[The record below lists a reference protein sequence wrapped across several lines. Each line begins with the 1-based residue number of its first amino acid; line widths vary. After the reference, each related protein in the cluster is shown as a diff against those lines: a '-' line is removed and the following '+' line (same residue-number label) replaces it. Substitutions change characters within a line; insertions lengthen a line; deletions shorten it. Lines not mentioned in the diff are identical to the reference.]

1 MIIIIDSNVSR
12 IRTIEKKYAGCHSC
26 VVVQTADQL
35 LSLAISERP
44 VAVIAEVQTLSK
56 LENSWANLLLFSRDE
71 VPIVLLAK
79 DYSRRQIEA
88 LNVQSI
94 RVLDPDADMEELE
107 YIIPTGEKTVQP
119 VMPEQPKNLSRLR
132 DHMFSNLL
140 DGTNMPEDQESVMNL
155 LGLTSE
161 TDKYYLAFVV
171 SFSSVSK
178 EWLMENVWETALRI
192 QEITREEISKIVIN
206 RSCIRST
213 GRIAFVI
220 LMRQPGDE
228 FRYVLESVLEVIQKR
243 IAKECGKKIA
253 IGVGTAEV
261 ESIQQSYR
269 QACDALDQGRFFGNS
284 FVCFY
289 CDLFAC
295 NTQRFQ
301 LSQSFKEQIAR
312 HIYREEMDEVD
323 KMIEGQLQQIY
334 DLGLA
339 TRDNILALKVDVAVF
354 LMDMADKLAIIGAK
368 PNLYTH
374 LINDFLTVDSLMSL
388 EVRMK
393 QYLRE
398 MVDTANM
405 EQDKRTSWI
414 ARNAQAIIH
423 GCIGDPINVQLLA
436 QRLRIS
442 PNYLSAVFK
451 SETGMRLTEY
461 ITNVKMQEAARL
473 IRETQRSVAEIS
485 VEVGYENANYFSSL
499 FKKQYGVTPS
509 EYRMNNGSSNNA

>member
-1 MIIIIDSNVSR
+1 
-12 IRTIEKKYAGCHSC
+12 
-26 VVVQTADQL
+26 
-35 LSLAISERP
+35 
-44 VAVIAEVQTLSK
+44 
-56 LENSWANLLLFSRDE
+56 
-71 VPIVLLAK
+71 
-79 DYSRRQIEA
+79 
-88 LNVQSI
+88 
-94 RVLDPDADMEELE
+94 
-107 YIIPTGEKTVQP
+107 
-119 VMPEQPKNLSRLR
+119 
-132 DHMFSNLL
+132 
-140 DGTNMPEDQESVMNL
+140 
-155 LGLTSE
+155 
-161 TDKYYLAFVV
+161 
-171 SFSSVSK
+171 
-178 EWLMENVWETALRI
+178 MENVWETALRI